1 MKKFSLT
8 FQRLALFI
16 GSLCHDLD
24 HRGKNNKFMLDTES
38 PLAAI
43 YSTSTMEHH
52 HFNQTVTI
60 LQQVCTSHPQH
71 FSILRLN
78 HHFVLL
84 SFFLGCLQEGHN
96 IFAKLNS
103 NEYKQVL
110 GLIKHCILATDL
122 ALFFPNRAKLS
133 MLMEEE
139 KFSWSIL
146 EHRMLMQAISMTASD
161 LSASTKPWDIQVQTV
176 KVIFEEFYQQ
186 GDAER
191 AAGRMPI
198 SMMDRNQPDQQAS
211 SQVGFLTGI
220 CIPCYT
226 LLYRLIPETKP
237 LLEMCQTNLN
247 RWRSIAEDVTA
258 KKASTTN

>member
-1 MKKFSLT
+1 
-8 FQRLALFI
+8 
-16 GSLCHDLD
+16 
-24 HRGKNNKFMLDTES
+24 MLDSES

-60 LQQVCTSHPQH
+60 LQQVSHLLHQFH
-71 FSILRLN
+71 ELNNYFLILHR
-78 HHFVLL
+78 
-84 SFFLGCLQEGHN
+84 QEGHN

-122 ALFFPNRAKLS
+122 ALFFPNKAKLS

-161 LSASTKPWDIQVQTV
+161 LSASTKPWEIQVQTV
-176 KVIFEEFYQQ
+176 RVIFEEFYDQ

-191 AAGRMPI
+191 AAGRQPI
-198 SMMDRNQPDQQAS
+198 PMMDRNQPDQQAA

-237 LLEMCQTNLN
+237 LLDMCQQNLN
-247 RWRSIAEDVTA
+247 KWQSIATEMQLKRDQA
-258 KKASTTN
+258 KEAEQNAEKSN